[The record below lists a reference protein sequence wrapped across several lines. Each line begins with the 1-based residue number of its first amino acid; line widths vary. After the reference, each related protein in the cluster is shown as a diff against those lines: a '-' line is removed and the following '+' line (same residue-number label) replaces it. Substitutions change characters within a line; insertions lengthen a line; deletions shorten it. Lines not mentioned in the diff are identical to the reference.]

1 MKIKKLKNEKERE
14 REGEKYVLPV
24 VVKQSLLQTLEQ
36 IALNC
41 WFMSTEDVIV
51 GGIEFTMSVFMSVSV
66 MSQEKSISIYKKE
79 QH

>member
-1 MKIKKLKNEKERE
+1 MKKRE

-51 GGIEFTMSVFMSVSV
+51 GGTEFTMSVFMSVSV
-66 MSQEKSISIYKKE
+66 MSQEKSISIFKKE